1 MANETFPAIAPY
13 QAVEVKDTTDETRT
27 DLQALLQRQEEQI
40 AALTEAVRLLG
51 SCWDSISRL
60 NIAREIMSAEIAT
73 NIDAH
78 QHIIL
83 STETA
88 MGKIGLAT
96 EVDRNRLVVYDL
108 THGSEIMAFN
118 AS

>member
-1 MANETFPAIAPY
+1 MAETLQIAPY
-13 QAVEVKDTTDETRT
+13 EAQEVLDTTDETRT
-27 DLQALLQRQEEQI
+27 DLVALLARQEQQI
-40 AALTEAVRLLG
+40 ALQNQILRQILEQ
-51 SCWDSISRL
+51 WDSISRL

-108 THGSEIMAFN
+108 THGSEIMVFN